1 MGIESRQGNGP
12 RFLVS
17 TPQSNSDAEAAPSL
31 AGHAAINLIGG
42 VFPPAASFASG
53 PILAHALSVEGRGEL
68 AAATMPLILVATI
81 ATIGLPEAVTYFMA
95 QDRGR
100 TTALFKRGVL
110 LLLIPAGVAT
120 ALLIFMSS
128 WISGGDPTVH
138 RIIVMSAALV
148 LPSLLLSIVRAT
160 AAAHNRWG
168 AITIERIVTAASKLI
183 PLIILFAIGQLNLVN
198 AAIVVIASTF
208 TGALAYLA
216 LMAIPSSGPPAA
228 NVTDTE
234 LLRYSSGV
242 WLGAIS
248 GMFLLRIDQVLL
260 SPLAGAFQLGLYAVA
275 ASVSELPVVV
285 NAAIR
290 DTAFT
295 HISDRSITSSN
306 IGELSRVSTILV
318 MVLCIPVAAVS
329 PFLIPLLFGR
339 DFSGAV
345 PVVLILLL
353 ATALA
358 NPGSMAGVG
367 LSASGFPH
375 LRSLSLVGACA
386 VNIPMLVLL
395 VPSLGAIGAAIAAL
409 LGYLTASNICIAI
422 AVFRHDAKFRDYY
435 RFRSSDFS
443 KVIQLLARGL
453 RRLRAL

>member
-1 MGIESRQGNGP
+1 M
-12 RFLVS
+12 S
-17 TPQSNSDAEAAPSL
+17 TRQSNSDAKAAPGL
-31 AGHAAINLIGG
+31 AGQAAINLIGA

-100 TTALFKRGVL
+100 TTALLKRGAL
-110 LLLIPAGVAT
+110 LLVIPAGLAT
-120 ALLIFMSS
+120 ALLVFLSS

-138 RIIVMSAALV
+138 RLIVMSAALV
-148 LPSLLLSIVRAT
+148 VPSLLLSIVRAA

-183 PLIILFAIGQLNLVN
+183 PLIVLFTIGQLNLVN
-198 AAIVVIASTF
+198 AAIVVIASTL
-208 TGALAYLA
+208 TGALAYLP
-216 LMAIPSSGPPAA
+216 LMALPSGGPPAT
-228 NVTDTE
+228 NVTYTE
-234 LLRYSSGV
+234 LMRYSSSV

-248 GMFLLRIDQVLL
+248 GVFLLRIDQVLL
-260 SPLAGAFQLGLYAVA
+260 SPLAGAFQLGIYAVA
-275 ASVSELPVVV
+275 ASIAELPVVL

-295 HISDRSITSSN
+295 HISDQSIASDH

-318 MVLCIPVAAVS
+318 MALCIPVGAIS
-329 PFLIPLLFGR
+329 PFLIPIIFGR

-358 NPGSMAGVG
+358 NPGSIAGVG

-375 LRSLSLVGACA
+375 LRSLSLVGACI
-386 VNIPMLVLL
+386 VNIPMLILL

-409 LGYLTASNICIAI
+409 LGYLAASNICIAL
-422 AVFRHDAKFRDYY
+422 AVFRHDAKFGDYY
-435 RFRSSDFS
+435 RFRSSDFR
-443 KVIQLLARGL
+443 KVLQLLGRGL
-453 RRLRAL
+453 RRLREFSKLLIVRKGR

>member
-1 MGIESRQGNGP
+1 MSIRK
-12 RFLVS
+12 
-17 TPQSNSDAEAAPSL
+17 SNSNAEAAPGL

-68 AAATMPLILVATI
+68 AAATMPLLLVATV

-100 TTALFKRGVL
+100 TTALLKRGAL
-110 LLLIPAGVAT
+110 LLLIPAGVAA
-120 ALLIFMSS
+120 ALLVFVSS
-128 WISGGDPTVH
+128 WISGGNPTVH
-138 RIIVMSAALV
+138 RLIVMSAALV
-148 LPSLLLSIVRAT
+148 VPSLVLSIVRAA

-168 AITIERIVTAASKLI
+168 AITLERIITAASKLI
-183 PLIILFAIGQLNLVN
+183 PLIVLFTIGQLNLVN
-198 AAIVVIASTF
+198 AAIVVIASTL
-208 TGALAYLA
+208 TGALAYIP
-216 LMAIPSSGPPAA
+216 LMAIPISGPPAA
-228 NVTDTE
+228 NVTNTD
-234 LLRYSSGV
+234 LMRYSSGV

-260 SPLAGAFQLGLYAVA
+260 SPLAGAFQLGIYAVA

-295 HISDRSITSSN
+295 HISDQSITSDHV
-306 IGELSRVSTILV
+306 GELSRVSTILV
-318 MVLCIPVAAVS
+318 MILCIPVGAVS
-329 PFLIPLLFGR
+329 PFLIPILFGS

-358 NPGSMAGVG
+358 NPGSIAGVG

-375 LRSLSLVGACA
+375 LRSLSLVGACI
-386 VNIPMLVLL
+386 VNIPMLILL

-409 LGYLTASNICIAI
+409 LGYITASNICIAL
-422 AVFRHDAKFRDYY
+422 AVFRHEAKFGDYY
-435 RFRSSDFS
+435 RFRASDFR
-443 KVIQLLARGL
+443 KVMQLLARGF
-453 RRLRAL
+453 RRLLEFRRPANG